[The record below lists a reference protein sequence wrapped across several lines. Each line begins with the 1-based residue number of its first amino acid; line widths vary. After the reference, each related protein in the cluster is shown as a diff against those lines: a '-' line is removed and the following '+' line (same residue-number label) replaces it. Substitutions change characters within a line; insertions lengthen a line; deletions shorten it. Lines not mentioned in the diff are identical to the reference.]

1 MDKKESLKILD
12 KYTHALKAK
21 AEAIEQATGG
31 YTEAD
36 WEEAYT
42 SAPKMFSITR
52 NDALGDCD
60 YYNAF
65 AKLEPCII
73 DSKEDS
79 ILIRGLT
86 VKELER
92 LLED

>member
-12 KYTHALKAK
+12 KYTHA
-21 AEAIEQATGG
+21 
-31 YTEAD
+31 
-36 WEEAYT
+36 
-42 SAPKMFSITR
+42 
-52 NDALGDCD
+52 
-60 YYNAF
+60 F

-73 DSKEDS
+73 DSKEDF